1 MGYIDKNLM
10 ENEKVVYSAQLHPI
24 VYTWP
29 ILLAIVALA
38 VMAIPMGEDVNFV
51 IKLAAGLILLVIAFI
66 WCVSING
73 GKQYVVTTRRLIFK
87 RGIIKRTSMELLLR
101 KCEGVKIEQS
111 VMGRILNYGTVI
123 VTTGEAS
130 SSYSHIKSPLTFSTQ
145 INQQIDNLKTVE

>member
-51 IKLAAGLILLVIAFI
+51 LKLAAGLILLVIAFI